1 MKKPR
6 IEDLV
11 MAKLYPQRKEID
23 PNDWQTHVRRN
34 LVQEVRD
41 ETVRYYGPTDCL
53 EAQYPGLD
61 YANSA
66 HRMRL
71 GRFPYHRRLFRA
83 FDELRLTDNEIQRLC
98 KWEGTRWAKE
108 TYEVN
113 NGIRIKDTTWDGI
126 VDARYRRTAAALY
139 PMQPER
145 GNAEVGGSS
154 DNEME
159 CEDEDD
165 DAEVEGSDEDEEISE
180 EESEDEVE
188 QSVGVQLNERLI
200 AATEARARGEH
211 ATMDPDWEQW
221 LKEAAERGAIPN
233 TSQVPGTN
241 STAVAVPQI
250 PVYWGQ
256 EIPGYLGGNPTPENT
271 ARQAQL
277 APPPEY
283 MSRSLGT
290 YVSLNSGGP
299 SPSVPSGSATV

>member
-41 ETVRYYGPTDCL
+41 ETVRFYGPTDCL

-108 TYEVN
+108 TYEAN
-113 NGIRIKDTTWDGI
+113 NGIKIKDTTWDGV
-126 VDARYRRTAAALY
+126 VDARYSRATATLF
-139 PMQPER
+139 PVQPESS
-145 GNAEVGGSS
+145 NEEVGESS

-159 CEDEDD
+159 YEDEDD
-165 DAEVEGSDEDEEISE
+165 VAEMEGSDEDEEISDE
-180 EESEDEVE
+180 DSEDEVE

-221 LKEAAERGAIPN
+221 LKEAAERGAVPN
-233 TSQVPGTN
+233 MSQVHGANPTPG
-241 STAVAVPQI
+241 AIPQTS
-250 PVYWGQ
+250 VYWGQ
-256 EIPGYLGGNPTPENT
+256 EIPGYFGGNVTPENAAT
-271 ARQAQL
+271 QAQL
-277 APPPEY
+277 PPPPQY
-283 MSRSLGT
+283 IPRSPET
-290 YVSLNSGGP
+290 YTSLTGGGP
-299 SPSVPSGSATV
+299 SSSVPSSSATI

>member
-41 ETVRYYGPTDCL
+41 ETVRFYGPTDCL

-108 TYEVN
+108 TYEAN
-113 NGIRIKDTTWDGI
+113 NGIKIKDTTWDGI
-126 VDARYRRTAAALY
+126 VDARNSRTTATLF
-139 PMQPER
+139 PVQPER
-145 GNAEVGGSS
+145 SNEEVGESS
-154 DNEME
+154 ENEME
-159 CEDEDD
+159 YEDEDD
-165 DAEVEGSDEDEEISE
+165 VAEMEGSDEDEEISD

-221 LKEAAERGAIPN
+221 LKEAAERGAVTNI
-233 TSQVPGTN
+233 SQVHGANP
-241 STAVAVPQI
+241 TAGAIPQTS
-250 PVYWGQ
+250 VYWGQ
-256 EIPGYLGGNPTPENT
+256 QIPGYLGENTTPENT
-271 ARQAQL
+271 ETQAQL
-277 APPPEY
+277 PPPPQY
-283 MSRSLGT
+283 IPRSPGT
-290 YVSLNSGGP
+290 YPSLTGGGP

>member
-41 ETVRYYGPTDCL
+41 ETVRFYGPTDCL

-61 YANSA
+61 YATSA

-108 TYEVN
+108 TYEAN
-113 NGIRIKDTTWDGI
+113 NGIRVKDTTWDGI
-126 VDARYRRTAAALY
+126 VDARYRRTTATLF

-145 GNAEVGGSS
+145 SNAEVGESS

-159 CEDEDD
+159 YEDEDD
-165 DAEVEGSDEDEEISE
+165 DAEVEGSDEDEEVSE
-180 EESEDEVE
+180 EESGDEVE

-221 LKEAAERGAIPN
+221 LKEAAERGAVPN
-233 TSQVPGTN
+233 ISQVQGSN
-241 STAVAVPQI
+241 STPGVIPQT

-256 EIPGYLGGNPTPENT
+256 EIPGYLAENPTPENIAT
-271 ARQAQL
+271 QAQL
-277 APPPEY
+277 PPPPQY
-283 MSRSLGT
+283 IPRSPGT
-290 YVSLNSGGP
+290 YASLTGGGP
-299 SPSVPSGSATV
+299 SPSAPSGSATV